1 MGIRIIINLKLD
13 IMERNLKQY
22 FVAGHQV
29 WIAMFVICV
38 LVVMGSNSFVYGML
52 YALVGCVAAVLLA
65 RIPVSKF
72 ALAVPILFIME
83 CLLLVINIVA
93 PDSVWLNICSV
104 KCHPYYL
111 LGIVIVATSAM
122 ILNIKN
128 LSTGYKV
135 IALVMTN
142 LLFIGLSIWQDM
154 GKDSILFPQGTLAY
168 SYMTLQKMFGNYILI
183 VPNAIF
189 VCCAF
194 RIYKKLRTSDNLF
207 LRILGIGLS
216 FVIVVESL
224 CDTFCVL
231 SNKPTVGS
239 PYLIL
244 FVELGM
250 VLACIKQNNVED

>member
-1 MGIRIIINLKLD
+1 
-13 IMERNLKQY
+13 MERNLKQY
-22 FVAGHQV
+22 FVASHQV
-29 WIAMFVICV
+29 WIAMFVMCV
-38 LVVMGSNSFVYGML
+38 FAVMGSNSFVYGIL
-52 YALVGCVAAVLLA
+52 YALMGCVATVLLA
-65 RIPVSKF
+65 KIPVSKY

-83 CLLLVINIVA
+83 CVLLVINIVA
-93 PDSVWLNICSV
+93 PDSVWLNICSA

-142 LLFIGLSIWQDM
+142 LLLIGLSILQYM
-154 GKDSILFPQGTLAY
+154 GHYSMLFPQGTLAY

-194 RIYKKLRTSDNLF
+194 LVYKKLCTSDNLF

-216 FVIVVESL
+216 FVIAVESL

-231 SNKPTVGS
+231 SNLPTVGS

>member
-1 MGIRIIINLKLD
+1 
-13 IMERNLKQY
+13 MERNLKQY

-38 LVVMGSNSFVYGML
+38 LAVMGSNSLAYSIL

-65 RIPVSKF
+65 KIPVCKF
-72 ALAVPILFIME
+72 ALVVPILFIME

-128 LSTGYKV
+128 LSVGYKV

-142 LLFIGLSIWQDM
+142 LLLIGLSILQDM
-154 GKDSILFPQGTLAY
+154 GKDLILFPQGTLAY
-168 SYMTLQKMFGNYILI
+168 SYMTLQNMFGNYILI

-194 RIYKKLRTSDNLF
+194 FIYKILRTSDNLF

-216 FVIVVESL
+216 FVVVVESL

-231 SNKPTVGS
+231 SNTATVGS

>member
-22 FVAGHQV
+22 FVASHQV

-38 LVVMGSNSFVYGML
+38 LAVMGSNSLVYSIL

-65 RIPVSKF
+65 KIPVSKF

-83 CLLLVINIVA
+83 CVLLVINIVA
-93 PDSVWLNICSV
+93 PDSVWLNICSA

-128 LSTGYKV
+128 LSRGYKV

-142 LLFIGLSIWQDM
+142 LLLIGLSIMQDM
-154 GKDSILFPQGTLAY
+154 GHNSMLFPQGTLAY

-189 VCCAF
+189 VCAF
-194 RIYKKLRTSDNLF
+194 QIYKKLRTSDNLF

-216 FVIVVESL
+216 FVIAVESL

-231 SNKPTVGS
+231 SNIPTVGS
-239 PYLIL
+239 PYLIQ
-244 FVELGM
+244 FVEQGM

>member
-1 MGIRIIINLKLD
+1 
-13 IMERNLKQY
+13 MERNLTNY
-22 FVAGHQV
+22 FVASHQV

-38 LVVMGSNSFVYGML
+38 LAVMGSNSLVYSIL

-65 RIPVSKF
+65 KIPVCKF

-83 CLLLVINIVA
+83 CVLWVINIVA
-93 PDSVWLNICSV
+93 PDSVWLNICSA

-128 LSTGYKV
+128 LSRGYKI

-142 LLFIGLSIWQDM
+142 LLLIGLSIWQDI
-154 GKDSILFPQGTLAY
+154 GQDSMSFPQGTLAY

-194 RIYKKLRTSDNLF
+194 RIYKILRTSDNLF

-231 SNKPTVGS
+231 SNIPTVGS

>member
-1 MGIRIIINLKLD
+1 
-13 IMERNLKQY
+13 MERNLKQY
-22 FVAGHQV
+22 FVASHQV
-29 WIAMFVICV
+29 WIAMFVICI
-38 LVVMGSNSFVYGML
+38 LAVMGSNSLVYRIL
-52 YALVGCVAAVLLA
+52 YALVGCVAAVLLS

-83 CLLLVINIVA
+83 CVLLVVNIVA

-128 LSTGYKV
+128 LSRGYKV

-142 LLFIGLSIWQDM
+142 LLLIGLSIWQDM
-154 GKDSILFPQGTLAY
+154 GQDSLLFPQGTLTY
-168 SYMTLQKMFGNYILI
+168 SYKTLKNMYGNYILI

-194 RIYKKLRTSDNLF
+194 LVYKKLRTSDNLF

-216 FVIVVESL
+216 FVIAVESL

-231 SNKPTVGS
+231 SNIPTVGS

-250 VLACIKQNNVED
+250 VLACIKQNRVED